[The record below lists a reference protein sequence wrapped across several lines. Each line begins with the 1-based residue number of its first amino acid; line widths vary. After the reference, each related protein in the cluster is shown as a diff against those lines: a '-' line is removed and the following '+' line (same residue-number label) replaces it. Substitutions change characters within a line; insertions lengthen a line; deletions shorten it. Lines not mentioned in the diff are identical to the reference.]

1 MRKFL
6 EVLVDDDGR
15 FHFSTEE
22 TEDRISDLKKF
33 EKEFRQLIGDLT
45 EFMWKNKD
53 VAVSQVIRKISMA
66 EILAT
71 AQPYEQMETLWENM
85 MFHTIPQ
92 LEEFA
97 AKIKRPY
104 GFDSRDVVRP
114 LTGTPGMQVFP
125 VKKPFGKGWN

>member
-1 MRKFL
+1 MRKYL

-22 TEDRISDLKKF
+22 TEDRNPDPKKF
-33 EKEFRQLIGDLT
+33 EEEFRRMLGVLT
-45 EFMWKNKD
+45 EFMWKDKN

-71 AQPYEQMETLWENM
+71 AQPYEQVESFWESM

-92 LEEFA
+92 WEEFA

-104 GFDSRDVVRP
+104 GFNSRAVVRP
-114 LTGTPGMQVFP
+114 LTGTPGMSVFP